1 MQHFKIMK
9 LIFDADS
16 LIYASCF
23 KRKEDRLDKEDLF
36 ETDVDVAFKK
46 FNNTLQ
52 GYLDFLKEQVV
63 INEMVFCNG
72 SRNNFRNQITSTYK
86 ANRTAKRPDILG
98 ALHNLVKFN
107 YDSVWGD
114 GVETDDVV
122 ATLWAEEVK
131 NNGVDS
137 VIIMSIDKDYKQFPC
152 WFYDYNYKKREL
164 IKISESEAL
173 NNFYSQMIVGDSADN
188 IKVCKGYGKAY
199 ALKLF
204 KSSKSEFSLISQTY
218 RLYKQV
224 YGDEARAMFEQSK
237 SLLKLKTDC
246 YDKIIR

>member
-1 MQHFKIMK
+1 MK

-23 KRKEDRLDKEDLF
+23 KRKEDRLDTEDLF

-46 FNNTLQ
+46 FNTTLQ
-52 GYLDFLKEQVV
+52 GYLDFLKEQVT
-63 INEMVFCNG
+63 IDEMVFCNG
-72 SRNNFRNQITSTYK
+72 SKNNFRNQITPTYK
-86 ANRTAKRPDILG
+86 ANRTSKRPDILG
-98 ALHNLVKFN
+98 GLHNLVKFN

-122 ATLWAEEVK
+122 ATLWAEEVL
-131 NNGVDS
+131 NNGVNS

-164 IKISESEAL
+164 VKISEEEAI
-173 NNFYSQMIVGDSADN
+173 NNFYSQMIVGDTADN

-204 KSSKSEFSLISQTY
+204 KDSKNEFSLISQTY
-218 RLYKQV
+218 RLYKHV

-237 SLLKLKTDC
+237 ALLTLKTDC

>member
-1 MQHFKIMK
+1 MK
-9 LIFDADS
+9 VIFDADS

-23 KRKEDRLDKEDLF
+23 KGKDNRLDKDDLF
-36 ETDVDVAFKK
+36 ETDVDVAFDK
-46 FNNTLQ
+46 FTDGFQRCLS
-52 GYLDFLKEQVV
+52 FLEDKVAVDEV
-63 INEMVFCNG
+63 VFCNG
-72 SRNNFRNQITSTYK
+72 SINNFRKKITPTYK
-86 ANRTAKRPDILG
+86 ANRTAKKPEILG
-98 ALHNLVKFN
+98 ALHNLVKFS

-131 NNGVDS
+131 KNGVDN
-137 VIIMSIDKDYKQFPC
+137 VIIMSLDKDYKQFPC
-152 WFYDYNYKKREL
+152 WFYDYNYKNREL
-164 IKISESEAL
+164 IKITEEEAL
-173 NNFYSQMIVGDSADN
+173 NNFYSQMIIGDTADN

-204 KSSKSEFSLISQTY
+204 KDSKSEFSLISKTY

-224 YGDEARAMFEQSK
+224 YGDEARAMFKQSK

-246 YDKIIR
+246 YEQIIR

>member
-1 MQHFKIMK
+1 MK

-23 KRKEDRLDKEDLF
+23 KSKEQRLDKDDLF
-36 ETDVDVAFKK
+36 ETDVDVAFGK
-46 FNNTLQ
+46 FNDKFQT
-52 GYLDFLKEQVV
+52 YLAFLEDKVSIDEV
-63 INEMVFCNG
+63 VFCNG
-72 SRNNFRNQITSTYK
+72 SINNFRNNITSTYK
-86 ANRTAKRPDILG
+86 ANRTSKRPDILG
-98 ALHNLVKFN
+98 ALHNLVKFS

-122 ATLWAEEVK
+122 ATLWAEEVSK
-131 NNGVDS
+131 NGIDS

-164 IKISESEAL
+164 VKITEMEAL

-204 KSSKSEFSLISQTY
+204 KEAKNEFSLISRTY

-224 YGDEARAMFEQSK
+224 YGDDAKAMFNQAK

-246 YDKIIR
+246 YDEIIR

>member
-1 MQHFKIMK
+1 MK
-9 LIFDADS
+9 VIFDADS

-23 KRKEDRLDKEDLF
+23 KGKDNRLDKDDLF
-36 ETDVDVAFKK
+36 ETDVDVAFNK
-46 FNNTLQ
+46 FTDGFQRCLS
-52 GYLDFLKEQVV
+52 FLEDKVAVDEV
-63 INEMVFCNG
+63 VFCNG
-72 SRNNFRNQITSTYK
+72 SINNFRKNITPTYK
-86 ANRTAKRPDILG
+86 ANRTAKKPEILG
-98 ALHNLVKFN
+98 ALHDLVQFC

-131 NNGVDS
+131 KNGVDN
-137 VIIMSIDKDYKQFPC
+137 VIIMSLDKDYKQFPC
-152 WFYDYNYKKREL
+152 WFYDYNYKNREL
-164 IKISESEAL
+164 IKITEEEAL
-173 NNFYSQMIVGDSADN
+173 NNFYSQMIIGDTADN

-204 KSSKSEFSLISQTY
+204 KDSKSEFSLISKTY

-237 SLLKLKTDC
+237 SLLKLRTDC
-246 YDKIIR
+246 YEQIIR

>member
-1 MQHFKIMK
+1 MK
-9 LIFDADS
+9 VIFDADS

-23 KRKEDRLDKEDLF
+23 KGKDNRLDKDDLF
-36 ETDVDVAFKK
+36 ETDVDVAFNK
-46 FNNTLQ
+46 FTDGFQRCLS
-52 GYLDFLKEQVV
+52 FLEDKVAVDEV
-63 INEMVFCNG
+63 VFCNG
-72 SRNNFRNQITSTYK
+72 SINNFRKNITPTYK
-86 ANRTAKRPDILG
+86 ANRTAKKPEILG
-98 ALHNLVKFN
+98 ALHNLVKFS

-131 NNGVDS
+131 KNGVDN
-137 VIIMSIDKDYKQFPC
+137 VIIMSLDKDYKQFPC
-152 WFYDYNYKKREL
+152 WFYDYNYKNREL
-164 IKISESEAL
+164 IKITEEEAL
-173 NNFYSQMIVGDSADN
+173 NNFYSQMIIGDTADN

-204 KSSKSEFSLISQTY
+204 KDSKSEFSLISKTY

-246 YDKIIR
+246 YDQIIR

>member
-1 MQHFKIMK
+1 MK
-9 LIFDADS
+9 VIFDADS

-23 KRKEDRLDKEDLF
+23 KGKDNRLDKDDLF
-36 ETDVDVAFKK
+36 ETDVDVAFDK
-46 FNNTLQ
+46 FTDGFQRCLS
-52 GYLDFLKEQVV
+52 FLEDKVAVDEV
-63 INEMVFCNG
+63 VFCNG
-72 SRNNFRNQITSTYK
+72 SINNFRKKITPTYK
-86 ANRTAKRPDILG
+86 ANRTAKKPEILG
-98 ALHNLVKFN
+98 ALHNLVKFS

-131 NNGVDS
+131 KNGVDN
-137 VIIMSIDKDYKQFPC
+137 VIIMSLDKDYKQFPC
-152 WFYDYNYKKREL
+152 WFYDYNYKNREL
-164 IKISESEAL
+164 IKITEEEAL
-173 NNFYSQMIVGDSADN
+173 NNFYSQMIIGDTADN

-204 KSSKSEFSLISQTY
+204 KDSKSEFSLISKTY

-246 YDKIIR
+246 YEQIIR

>member
-1 MQHFKIMK
+1 MK
-9 LIFDADS
+9 VIFDADS

-23 KRKEDRLDKEDLF
+23 KGKDNRLDKDDLF
-36 ETDVDVAFKK
+36 ETDVDVAFNK
-46 FNNTLQ
+46 FTDGFQRCLS
-52 GYLDFLKEQVV
+52 FLEDKVAVDEV
-63 INEMVFCNG
+63 VFCNG
-72 SRNNFRNQITSTYK
+72 SINNFRKNITPTYK
-86 ANRTAKRPDILG
+86 ANRTAKKPEILG
-98 ALHNLVKFN
+98 ALHNLVKFS

-131 NNGVDS
+131 KNGVDN
-137 VIIMSIDKDYKQFPC
+137 VIIMSLDKDYKQFPC
-152 WFYDYNYKKREL
+152 WFYDYNYKNREL
-164 IKISESEAL
+164 IKITEEEAL
-173 NNFYSQMIVGDSADN
+173 NNFYSQMIIGDTADN

-204 KSSKSEFSLISQTY
+204 KDSKSEFSLISKTY

-224 YGDEARAMFEQSK
+224 YGDEARAMFEQAK

-246 YDKIIR
+246 YDQIIR

>member
-1 MQHFKIMK
+1 MK
-9 LIFDADS
+9 VIFDADS

-23 KRKEDRLDKEDLF
+23 KGKDNRLDKDDLF
-36 ETDVDVAFKK
+36 ETDVDVAFDK
-46 FNNTLQ
+46 FTDGFQRCLS
-52 GYLDFLKEQVV
+52 FLEDKVAVDEV
-63 INEMVFCNG
+63 VFCNG
-72 SRNNFRNQITSTYK
+72 SINNFRKNITPTYK
-86 ANRTAKRPDILG
+86 ANRTAKKPEILG
-98 ALHNLVKFN
+98 ALHNLVKFS

-131 NNGVDS
+131 KNGVDN
-137 VIIMSIDKDYKQFPC
+137 VIIMSLDKDYKQFPC
-152 WFYDYNYKKREL
+152 WFYDYNYKNREL
-164 IKISESEAL
+164 IKITEEEAL
-173 NNFYSQMIVGDSADN
+173 NNFYSQMIIGDTADN

-204 KSSKSEFSLISQTY
+204 KDSKSEFSLISKTY

-224 YGDEARAMFEQSK
+224 YGDEARAMFEQAK

-246 YDKIIR
+246 YDQIIR

>member
-1 MQHFKIMK
+1 MK
-9 LIFDADS
+9 VIFDADS

-23 KRKEDRLDKEDLF
+23 KSKDDRLDKDDLF
-36 ETDVDVAFKK
+36 ETDVDVAFEK
-46 FNNTLQ
+46 FTDGFQRCLS
-52 GYLDFLKEQVV
+52 FLEERVAV
-63 INEMVFCNG
+63 DEVVFCNG
-72 SRNNFRNQITSTYK
+72 SINNFRKNITPTYK
-86 ANRTAKRPDILG
+86 SNRTAKRPEILG
-98 ALHNLVKFN
+98 ALHNLVKFT

-131 NNGVDS
+131 KNGVDN

-152 WFYDYNYKKREL
+152 WFYDYNYKNREF
-164 IKISESEAL
+164 IKITEEEAL
-173 NNFYSQMIVGDSADN
+173 NNFYSQMIIGDTADN

-204 KSSKSEFSLISQTY
+204 KDSKSEFSLISKTY

-246 YDKIIR
+246 YDQIIR